1 MIKVTQWSKVRLRSS
16 SCANDSYY
24 WSWLFIMEI
33 SRRGIIYYGNP
44 VIEVR
49 LRSSSCANDSYYWS
63 WLFIMEISR
72 RGIIYYGNP
81 VIEVPGLIT
90 PNSAANDQLSMVY
103 YRYLRSRK
111 VGTLHVA
118 KASAGC
124 EVVNST
130 HLPLKRSLVLCLH
143 GS

>member
-44 VIEVR
+44 VIE
-49 LRSSSCANDSYYWS
+49 
-63 WLFIMEISR
+63 
-72 RGIIYYGNP
+72 
-81 VIEVPGLIT
+81 
-90 PNSAANDQLSMVY
+90 LSTVY

-111 VGTLHVA
+111 VGTLQYGIRA
-118 KASAGC
+118 EPSRKCSA
-124 EVVNST
+124 
-130 HLPLKRSLVLCLH
+130 LPGGRN
-143 GS
+143 

>member
-1 MIKVTQWSKVRLRSS
+1 MVSERSPAGSALHCLVEGIKFWLTITGRDVRMIKVTQWSK
-16 SCANDSYY
+16 
-24 WSWLFIMEI
+24 
-33 SRRGIIYYGNP
+33 
-44 VIEVR
+44 VR

>member
-1 MIKVTQWSKVRLRSS
+1 MIKVTQWSK
-16 SCANDSYY
+16 
-24 WSWLFIMEI
+24 
-33 SRRGIIYYGNP
+33 
-44 VIEVR
+44 VR

-90 PNSAANDQLSMVY
+90 PNSAANDQLSTVY

-111 VGTLHVA
+111 VGTLQYGIRA
-118 KASAGC
+118 EPSRKCSA
-124 EVVNST
+124 
-130 HLPLKRSLVLCLH
+130 LP
-143 GS
+143 GFD